1 MDTTTLA
8 ALAVFAG
15 LGAGVWLLLVAV
27 IAPPT
32 TSKRAVPFA
41 MPTMNR
47 RVQVALVVGVAVA
60 ILTRW
65 PVAAL
70 AAVALVWAWPWLFGG
85 GTTAAAAIDRL
96 EALAGWT
103 ESLNDTIAGAIGLEE
118 AIPATA
124 GVAAPPLRPHVDR
137 LVERLR
143 AREPLPDALTRF
155 ADDLDDPSADLV
167 AAALILN
174 ARLRGPGLRATLE
187 ALACSARDELDLRR
201 KIEAG
206 RRALRT
212 GVKIIVGTTVGFVG
226 ALAGLNSAY
235 LDPYDTAT
243 GQAVLVLVAAV
254 FAVAFAWLRNLG
266 TSTATPRLLTR
277 AGGGGLR

>member
-8 ALAVFAG
+8 ALAAFAG
-15 LGAGVWLLLVAV
+15 LGGAVWLLFVAV
-27 IAPPT
+27 VAPPAVRGST
-32 TSKRAVPFA
+32 RVGLPTVPRRA
-41 MPTMNR
+41 
-47 RVQVALVVGVAVA
+47 QIALSVGIAVAV
-60 ILTRW
+60 LTRW
-65 PVAAL
+65 PVAAV
-70 AAVALVWAWPWLFGG
+70 AAAALVWAWPSLFGG
-85 GTTAAAAIDRL
+85 GAAAAAAIERL
-96 EALAGWT
+96 EALAAWT
-103 ESLNDTIAGAIGLEE
+103 ESLKDTIAGAIGLEE

-124 GVAAPPLRPHVDR
+124 PAAGPSLRPHVDR

-143 AREPLPDALTRF
+143 AREPLPNALTRF
-155 ADDLDDPSADLV
+155 ADDLDDASADLV
-167 AAALILN
+167 VAALILN

-226 ALAGLNSAY
+226 VLAALDSAY
-235 LDPYDTAT
+235 LDPYDTVT

-254 FAVAFAWLRNLG
+254 FAAAFAWLRTLG
-266 TSTATPRLLTR
+266 TSTTAPRLLTR
-277 AGGGGLR
+277 AGIGATR

>member
-1 MDTTTLA
+1 L
-8 ALAVFAG
+8 F
-15 LGAGVWLLLVAV
+15 VAV
-27 IAPPT
+27 IARPT
-32 TSKRAVPFA
+32 TAGRMSFA
-41 MPTMNR
+41 LPTLSR
-47 RVQVALVVGVAVA
+47 RIQMALVVGVVVAV
-60 ILTRW
+60 LTRW

-70 AAVALVWAWPWLFGG
+70 AAAGLVWAWPSLFGG
-85 GTTAAAAIDRL
+85 GATASAAIERL

-103 ESLNDTIAGAIGLEE
+103 ESLKDTIAGAIGLEE

-124 GVAAPPLRPHVDR
+124 TATGPSLRPHVDR

-143 AREPLPDALTRF
+143 AREPLPDALNRF
-155 ADDLDDPSADLV
+155 ADDLDDASADLV
-167 AAALILN
+167 GAALILN
-174 ARLRGPGLRATLE
+174 ARLRRRGLRATLE

-226 ALAGLNSAY
+226 ALAALNSAY

-243 GQAVLVLVAAV
+243 GQAVLVLVAGV
-254 FAVAFAWLRNLG
+254 FAAAFAWLRKLG
-266 TSTATPRLLTR
+266 SSDATPRLLTR
-277 AGGGGLR
+277 TAGGGLR

>member
-1 MDTTTLA
+1 MNVTTIT

-15 LGAGVWLLLVAV
+15 LGAAVWLLAVALLAPPAARRRLELRRLQVDRRIQAAVAV
-27 IAPPT
+27 GIA
-32 TSKRAVPFA
+32 
-41 MPTMNR
+41 
-47 RVQVALVVGVAVA
+47 VAV
-60 ILTRW
+60 LTRW
-65 PVAAL
+65 PVAAV
-70 AAVALVWAWPWLFGG
+70 AAAGLVWAWPWLFGG
-85 GTTAAAAIDRL
+85 GRAATGAIERL

-103 ESLNDTIAGAIGLEE
+103 ESLKDTIAGAIGLEE

-124 GVAAPPLRPHVDR
+124 SAAGPSLRPHVDR

-143 AREPLPDALTRF
+143 ARQPLPEALSRF

-167 AAALILN
+167 IAALLLN

-187 ALACSARDELDLRR
+187 ALACSTRDELDLRR

-212 GVKIIVGTTVGFVG
+212 GVKIIVGTTVGFIA
-226 ALAGLNSAY
+226 ALAALDSAY

-243 GQAVLVLVAAV
+243 GQLVLTLVAAV
-254 FAVAFAWLRNLG
+254 FAAAFAWLRTLG
-266 TSTATPRLLTR
+266 AATTQPRLLARTDTGASR
-277 AGGGGLR
+277 

>member
-1 MDTTTLA
+1 MDRTTLA

-15 LGAGVWLLLVAV
+15 LGGAVWLLFVALT
-27 IAPPT
+27 AAPT
-32 TSKRAVPFA
+32 TVRRMSFA
-41 MPTMNR
+41 PRTLSR
-47 RVQVALVVGVAVA
+47 RLQIALVVGVAVA
-60 ILTRW
+60 VLTRW

-70 AAVALVWAWPWLFGG
+70 AAAGLVWAWPWLFGG
-85 GTTAAAAIDRL
+85 GSTAAAAIDRL

-103 ESLNDTIAGAIGLEE
+103 ESLKDTIAGAIGLEE

-124 GVAAPPLRPHVDR
+124 AATGPSLRPHIDR

-143 AREPLPDALTRF
+143 AREPLPDALTRL

-167 AAALILN
+167 VAALILN

-201 KIEAG
+201 KIEAE
-206 RRALRT
+206 RRTLRT

-226 ALAGLNSAY
+226 VLAGLHSAY
-235 LDPYDTAT
+235 LEPYDTAT
-243 GQAVLVLVAAV
+243 GQAVLLLVAGV
-254 FAVAFAWLRNLG
+254 FAAAFAWLRKLG
-266 TSTATPRLLTR
+266 SSDATPRLLTR
-277 AGGGGLR
+277 TAGGGHR